1 MKIRSVW
8 SGRGICEGAAARAKT
23 ARHDPS
29 QKSLFLFCTITGI
42 FASKENI
49 YLLMPENGGGVWRRL
64 GGSGSESSEST
75 KELVSRWIVEQI
87 AALKDTTVSDKTQ
100 FYSPLTA

>member
-1 MKIRSVW
+1 MKSRNEKKVTKKVRMKSRSVW
-8 SGRGICEGAAARAKT
+8 SGRAICEGAAARAKT

-49 YLLMPENGGGVWRRL
+49 YLLVVGCGV
-64 GGSGSESSEST
+64 
-75 KELVSRWIVEQI
+75 VV
-87 AALKDTTVSDKTQ
+87 AAAVKVQKVQKSW
-100 FYSPLTA
+100 